1 MIPQKVI
8 EEIRERT
15 DIVEVIGSYIE
26 LQKSGRNFK
35 ALCPFHREKTPSFI
49 VSPEKQIY
57 HCFGCGKGGNVF
69 HFLMDYEGIG
79 FVEAV
84 KKLASGL
91 NIDVDRYL
99 ASGEGQERLEPYYR
113 AMQFAADFYRK
124 QLIEL
129 REAQVARD
137 YLEKR
142 GIDDEI
148 AEEFSI
154 GYAPSVWDEL
164 YRRAMD
170 GGIGRDVLL
179 ALSLVVKQRAG
190 SGYRDYFR
198 NRIIFPIMSIS
209 RRTIGLAGRV
219 LNGSQPKYL
228 NTAESP
234 IYSKGRVLYGLSHSR
249 DYIRKTKT
257 AIIVEGYMD
266 YLMLWKNGFKNVCA
280 VCGTS
285 FTPDQAHLLA
295 RYANRVYI
303 INDGDRAGIR
313 AAVRTAD
320 ILLPEGLDVRL
331 VVLPENEDP
340 DSFVTKK
347 GAEEM
352 QRVIDSAPDYFTY
365 LRGEAEKGGGD
376 IARKDLVVKHI
387 LGTVSRVDDDVRKEL
402 YLQEVSKL
410 FSIPVEAL
418 RADLNRMRRIPR
430 QQVEERKEESIREK
444 IQKQVLRVGFE
455 SDQFAREIIE
465 TVDET
470 AFEGDVFRGA
480 FKALED
486 ALDQNKSV
494 RSPEFMAGIS
504 DPEIGKLLS
513 EIALMEPP
521 PGPLDSFLKDALKW
535 LKKENLK
542 QDLRLMKKRIEE
554 LENMGGDEASQERVA
569 IAEAYRKVSRELQ
582 RLNFKE
588 GERGNGS

>member
-418 RADLNRMRRIPR
+418 RADLNRVRRIPR